1 MGTLVVFLF
10 LFYVALPLLASHRA
24 EVNSLAHI
32 NLGYLAL
39 GVLLEIGALVA
50 YTQLTH
56 DVLPDNG
63 PRRLRLFR
71 INMSTL
77 ALSHV
82 SPGGTAPGAA
92 LGYRLLTQSG
102 VSGSDAGF
110 ALGTQGIGSAV
121 VLNVMFWCSLVAF
134 LVTHGFHV
142 PSAHHGHQSQ
152 SASILVIVAAGV
164 GVVLLGAFGGLFYLL
179 TRGQQRASQVIRRV
193 AGRIRF
199 LDADRTTALVERL
212 AARFAVLMEDR
223 SLTRRAVGWAA
234 ANWLLD
240 AASLWVFV
248 AAFSHFISP
257 VDLLMAYGLANILAA
272 IPITPGGLGVV
283 EFVLVSMITGF
294 GPTAGQALSA
304 VLAYRAVNFW
314 LPIPFGGLAYASL
327 EFERRSSFRRI
338 HQFVRHRI
346 NRRPGSGRRR
356 VPAGSGAPPP
366 GSATPRIPLPPPGGR
381 RPHRGRSPVLPR
393 RWRPG
398 PVRRSRLGY
407 RCRLRRPA
415 SGCHQRRV
423 TARPPPC
430 EGLRSELILQ
440 ADAQTVGRQIGGHPG
455 PFTVGAEL
463 HRVGLIEERPVE
475 DPGHPALQAGLVDGH
490 HHLHPA
496 IQVALHQVGGAHR
509 HADRP
514 PGRAPEAEHPR
525 VLEVPTHDGADP
537 DAVRQPGHTGS
548 QADTSRTTRSTDT
561 PACEAR
567 YSASMSTGSV
577 RPLVL
582 STMRP
587 SAPARRSVS
596 MASSRPD
603 LVDSGET
610 SRQRKF
616 GGCPDPDNRLNS
628 SPTSAPMSG
637 SAVNRPRSS

>member
-1 MGTLVVFLF
+1 MVGMGGDQEEAAPRPRRRWWHRGPFVRREVRLSVGTLVVFLF

-56 DVLPDNG
+56 AVLPDDG
-63 PRRLRLFR
+63 PHRFRLFR

-102 VSGSDAGF
+102 VSGSNAGF

-142 PSAHHGHQSQ
+142 PAAHHGHQSQ

-179 TRGQQRASQVIRRV
+179 TRGQQRASRIIRRV

-212 AARFAVLMEDR
+212 AARFAVLMQDR
-223 SLTRRAVGWAA
+223 SLTRRAIGWAA

-346 NRRPGSGRRR
+346 DLRRAD
-356 VPAGSGAPPP
+356 PAQGSGAGAVRGASVGISDASDPTFATRGETPPLRTAPPP
-366 GSATPRIPLPPPGGR
+366 APSSGTPRP
-381 RPHRGRSPVLPR
+381 
-393 RWRPG
+393 
-398 PVRRSRLGY
+398 
-407 RCRLRRPA
+407 
-415 SGCHQRRV
+415 
-423 TARPPPC
+423 RPP
-430 EGLRSELILQ
+430 
-440 ADAQTVGRQIGGHPG
+440 
-455 PFTVGAEL
+455 
-463 HRVGLIEERPVE
+463 
-475 DPGHPALQAGLVDGH
+475 
-490 HHLHPA
+490 
-496 IQVALHQVGGAHR
+496 
-509 HADRP
+509 RP
-514 PGRAPEAEHPR
+514 PR
-525 VLEVPTHDGADP
+525 VPVPA
-537 DAVRQPGHTGS
+537 
-548 QADTSRTTRSTDT
+548 
-561 PACEAR
+561 
-567 YSASMSTGSV
+567 
-577 RPLVL
+577 
-582 STMRP
+582 
-587 SAPARRSVS
+587 
-596 MASSRPD
+596 
-603 LVDSGET
+603 
-610 SRQRKF
+610 
-616 GGCPDPDNRLNS
+616 
-628 SPTSAPMSG
+628 PTSGVRVSSG
-637 SAVNRPRSS
+637 SRHGEAAAMRGPAFGTDPAG